1 MGTFVFCHSTSDLL
15 LNIRSQNFLSRP
27 WILSVR
33 LSTICPM
40 TNVSGKSAHYLL
52 ASCTDPGF
60 PSLDLLPQAH
70 HHALGTVTQSV
81 LPASLVYEML

>member
-1 MGTFVFCHSTSDLL
+1 
-15 LNIRSQNFLSRP
+15 
-27 WILSVR
+27 
-33 LSTICPM
+33 M

-81 LPASLVYEML
+81 LPASLVYEMLWHFVNGKQPKMQVSKEKAEGIA